1 MVWIIA
7 SIPLWLAAF
16 VGTLIGIVGCPGAL
30 INRESNKL
38 SQKEAGEQLLG
49 GIFML
54 VMSSGFGAIAAWMCS

>member
-16 VGTLIGIVGCPGAL
+16 VGTLIGIVGCPGAI
-30 INRESNKL
+30 INQASNKL
-38 SQKEAGEQLLG
+38 SRKEAGEQLLG

-54 VMSSGFGAIAAWMCS
+54 AVSSGFAAAAAWMCS